1 MKFRKV
7 TQMNLFEVDRDFKE
21 KKREKVFYRNEK
33 ELA

>member
-1 MKFRKV
+1 
-7 TQMNLFEVDRDFKE
+7 MNLFEVDRDFKE